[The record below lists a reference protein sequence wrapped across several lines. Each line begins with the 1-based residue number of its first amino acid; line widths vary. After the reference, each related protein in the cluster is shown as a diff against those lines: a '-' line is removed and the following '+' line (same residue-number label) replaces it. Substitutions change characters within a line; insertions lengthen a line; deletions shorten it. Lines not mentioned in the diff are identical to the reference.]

1 MNPEPAWEPFS
12 DGAGE
17 QSPYRPR
24 GQEEAWARLWYVIG
38 EQGLGVLTGEIGSG
52 KSTLLRQA
60 RRALDP
66 LRYTDVYVSLPGLR
80 PKDFYGELLS
90 HLGETPPYTL
100 AGARRLWQERS
111 DTLLS
116 EGAKQWVVW
125 VDEAQEMTD
134 AMLEELRFV
143 HRRQT
148 DARPLFAFILSGQPE
163 LRRRLRMRRHE
174 AITQRVTAAYHLAGM
189 TKEETAAYIRTQME
203 RASRRVLFADSAVAV
218 VYRASQGLPR
228 VVNQLCR
235 QVLFA
240 TASTDRE
247 VVEESEIQRVL
258 ADQEKQRGTAG

>member
-1 MNPEPAWEPFS
+1 MI
-12 DGAGE
+12 
-17 QSPYRPR
+17 R
-24 GQEEAWARLWYVIG
+24 

-100 AGARRLWQERS
+100 ASARRLWLERC
-111 DTLLS
+111 DTLLAD
-116 EGAKQWVVW
+116 GAKQWVLW

-134 AMLEELRFV
+134 VMLEELRFV

-148 DARPLFAFILSGQPE
+148 DARPLFTLILSGQPE

-174 AITQRVTAAYHLAGM
+174 ATLQRVTAAYHLTGM
-189 TKEETAAYIRTQME
+189 TKEETAAYIRAQME
-203 RASRRVLFADSAVAV
+203 RTERRVLFADSAVTV
-218 VYRASQGLPR
+218 VHRASQGLPR
-228 VVNQLCR
+228 VVNQICR
-235 QVLFA
+235 QALFA
-240 TASTDRE
+240 TASTERE
-247 VVEESEIQRVL
+247 VIEEGDIQRVL
-258 ADQEKQRGTAG
+258 ADRDKQRGAAG